1 MAVPDETSPQEDEL
15 KKNGLGN
22 RNNIY
27 PFEGGRNMY
36 KKILVAYDGS
46 ETSQA
51 ALDHAVE
58 IADRYR
64 STLVLVHAVRE
75 RGPSSPRPKYTF
87 SRESE
92 SEEQPDTPPVDYPVQ
107 EAGISKD
114 KGAFLLD
121 KARNN
126 LYLPDSQIQLQV
138 LYGEPAKEI
147 CEYAFHQDID
157 LIVIGNRGLH
167 GVRKLMLGSV
177 SQKVAQQADC
187 PVLIVK

>member
-1 MAVPDETSPQEDEL
+1 
-15 KKNGLGN
+15 
-22 RNNIY
+22 
-27 PFEGGRNMY
+27 MY